1 MAQVHVIRDKVLREG
16 NSQRRVA
23 REMGISRNT
32 VKKYMEV
39 SEPKRVVVQPRRRPV
54 LERVE
59 RRLGELVSEWSERT
73 TRKQRLKGTRLHRE
87 LVEEGYEVGV
97 TLVRSYL
104 REWHRRRSEVYI
116 PLGRSTWPSQMGQ
129 EGCRVWLCSPPP
141 REVAGAP
148 ESVVL
153 SETRV
158 IALPLIRGGDVRRDQ
173 AARQPRLWCTRPRS
187 GVRGE
192 G

>member
-16 NSQRRVA
+16 INQRRVA

-39 SEPKRVVVQPRRRPV
+39 SEPKRVVMQPRRRPA

-73 TRKQRLKGTRLHRE
+73 TRKQRLTGTRLHRE
-87 LVEEGYEVGV
+87 LVEEGYAVGV
-97 TLVRSYL
+97 TLDRSYP

-116 PLGRSTWPSQMGQ
+116 PLVHRAGDEAQ
-129 EGCRVWLCSPPP
+129 VDFF
-141 REVAGAP
+141 EVTCGGGGTEAQGVAISGAP
-148 ESVVL
+148 DVFGQGLRVV
-153 SETRV
+153 
-158 IALPLIRGGDVRRDQ
+158 VR
-173 AARQPRLWCTRPRS
+173 A
-187 GVRGE
+187 V
-192 G
+192 